1 MRPSL
6 NIVFTFM
13 NQSINPFH
21 RKLDSTAAS
30 APRKAWP
37 LDRLAAILALG
48 VVVQVSIL
56 QAQEESGSPTAAPE
70 TTPKSKLVPL
80 PEAVLIG
87 SEEAE
92 QTLPASGAYL
102 GEETLR
108 RYLNA
113 DVNRVLRQVS
123 GVYLREE
130 DGMGLFPN
138 ISLRGVTTERSKA
151 VTIMEDGILSAPAP
165 YSAPSAYYSPNV
177 ARMNGLE
184 VLKGTS
190 QIQYGP
196 HITGGAI
203 NYISTPI
210 PTGNLSY
217 LKLSYGSHNE
227 MLGHFWHGNS
237 QDVSNGGKLGYLVE
251 GFYHRTDGF
260 KTINPAPDFADG
272 EDTGFT
278 RIEPMIKLFWE
289 TPTETYHRFEV
300 KYGYS
305 DLDADET
312 YLGLSEADFAANPF
326 QRYAASRF
334 DNIQTENHS
343 ATLRHIMEPTANL
356 RIATTGYLQYFKR
369 NWAKL
374 HQLRELEDNSLSAAL
389 LDTSMNGGLA
399 ILRGETAGSW
409 RLRNNSREY
418 KIYGIQTAATVDIDA
433 GDITHQWET
442 GIRYHFDEVDRFQW
456 NVDYTQNEYGAI
468 TNFNPGALG
477 AAGDRIQQSRAL
489 AIYTQNEMKWQRFT
503 IAPGIRY
510 ETVDQE
516 YEQDRRR
523 EDKTPEQRLDGATG
537 DGRINALAAG
547 LSIAYEVNPNWNA
560 FFGVHR
566 GFSLPGPRSSIRN
579 DLEEETSLS
588 FELGSRYANPD
599 SGLMAEAVLFH
610 TSFSDLIV
618 GGNIGGGGSPVTENV
633 GDINSMGMEL
643 TLGYDPGQAQNLAV
657 RTPIRVSLTLTD
669 AELDGDARNEESE
682 SLFEGGFDGA
692 KVPYIPEFQLNTEV
706 GLEYD
711 KFAAYLMMT
720 YVPST
725 YTSAN
730 NAKENIQADGTPDA
744 RVGETDSY
752 FVADLSL
759 RYQVNEQTTI
769 FGGVRNL
776 LDREYI
782 ASRHPHGPRPGL
794 PRFVNAGIEVYF

>member
-1 MRPSL
+1 
-6 NIVFTFM
+6 M
-13 NQSINPFH
+13 NQSINSF
-21 RKLDSTAAS
+21 RQKLDSSAAS

-37 LDRLAAILALG
+37 LGRLAAILALG
-48 VVVQVSIL
+48 VAVQIPIS
-56 QAQEESGSPTAAPE
+56 QSQEEAGPPTAAPGIKPE
-70 TTPKSKLVPL
+70 DKLVPL
-80 PEAVLIG
+80 PETALIG

-92 QTLPASGAYL
+92 RTLPASGAYL

-108 RYLNA
+108 RHLNA
-113 DVNRVLRQVS
+113 DVNRVLRQVP

-190 QIQYGP
+190 QIKHGP

-260 KTINPAPDFADG
+260 KTIDAAPDFADG

-289 TPTETYHRFEV
+289 PPTETYHRFEV

-326 QRYAASRF
+326 QRYAASRL
-334 DNIQTENHS
+334 DNIQTENHR
-343 ATLRHIMEPTANL
+343 AIFRHIMEPAANL
-356 RIATTGYLQYFKR
+356 RIATTGYLQHFKR

-374 HQLRELEDNSLSAAL
+374 HQLRDEGGVSLSSAL
-389 LDTSMNGGLA
+389 LDTSPGGGLD
-399 ILRGETAGSW
+399 ILKGDASGTL

-418 KIYGIQTAATVDIDA
+418 KIYGIQTAATVDVDA
-433 GDITHQWET
+433 GDVTHQWET

-456 NVDYTQNEYGAI
+456 NDDYDQNETGAI

-503 IAPGIRY
+503 ITPGIRY

-523 EDKTPEQRLDGATG
+523 EDRTPQERLVGATG
-537 DGRINALAAG
+537 DGRIDALAAG
-547 LSIAYEVNPNWNA
+547 LSIAYEVHPNWNT
-560 FFGVHR
+560 FFGAHR

-579 DLEEETSLS
+579 HLEEETSIS

-610 TSFSDLIV
+610 TSFNDLIV
-618 GGNIGGGGSPVTENV
+618 GGNIGGGGTETTENV

-643 TLGYDPGQAQNLAV
+643 TLGYDPGQAQDWAV
-657 RTPIRVSLTLTD
+657 RTPVRVSLTLTD

-692 KVPYIPEFQLNTEV
+692 KVPYIPDYQFNAEV
-706 GLEYD
+706 GLEYN
-711 KFAAYLMMT
+711 KFASYLMMT

-725 YTSAN
+725 YTSAGN
-730 NAKENIQADGTPDA
+730 TKENMQADGTPDA

-794 PRFVNAGIEVYF
+794 PRFVNGGVEVRF

>member
-1 MRPSL
+1 
-6 NIVFTFM
+6 M
-13 NQSINPFH
+13 NQSINPSH
-21 RKLDSTAAS
+21 RKLNSTTAS
-30 APRKAWP
+30 ARAK
-37 LDRLAAILALG
+37 LGRLAAILTIG
-48 VVVQVSIL
+48 VAVQAPIL
-56 QAQEESGSPTAAPE
+56 QAQEESSPPTAAPE
-70 TTPKSKLVPL
+70 TTTESKLVPL
-80 PEAVLIG
+80 PETVLIG

-92 QTLPASGAYL
+92 RTLPASGAYL
-102 GEETLR
+102 GKEILR

-113 DVNRVLRQVS
+113 DVNRVLRQVP
-123 GVYLREE
+123 GVYLRGE

-184 VLKGTS
+184 VLKGTR

-237 QDVSNGGKLGYLVE
+237 QDISGGGKAGYLVE

-260 KTINPAPDFADG
+260 KTIDTAPDFADG

-278 RIEPMIKLFWE
+278 RVEPMIKLFWE
-289 TPTETYHRFEV
+289 PPTETYHRFEV

-326 QRYAASRF
+326 QRYAASRL
-334 DNIQTENHS
+334 DNIQTENHR
-343 ATLRHIMEPTANL
+343 ATFRHIMEPTANL
-356 RIATTGYLQYFKR
+356 RIATTGYLQHFKR

-374 HQLRELEDNSLSAAL
+374 HSLRGLENNSLSSAL
-389 LDTSMNGGLA
+389 LDTSMGGGLA
-399 ILRGETAGSW
+399 ILRGEAAGKW

-433 GDITHQWET
+433 GDVTHQWET

-456 NVDYTQNEYGAI
+456 NVDYDQNEDGAI
-468 TNFNPGALG
+468 IDDDPGALG

-489 AIYTQNEMKWQRFT
+489 AIYTQNEIKWQRLT
-503 IAPGIRY
+503 ITPGIRY

-516 YEQDRRR
+516 YEQNRRR
-523 EDKTPEQRLDGATG
+523 EDRTPQERLAGATG
-537 DGRINALAAG
+537 DGRIDALAAG
-547 LSIAYEVNPNWNA
+547 LSIAYELNPNWNA

-566 GFSLPGPRSSIRN
+566 GFSLPSPRSSIRN
-579 DLEEETSLS
+579 NLEEETSLS

-610 TSFSDLIV
+610 TSFNDLIV

-643 TLGYDPGQAQNLAV
+643 TLGYDPGQAQDWAV
-657 RTPIRVSLTLTD
+657 RTPVRVSLTLTD

-682 SLFEGGFDGA
+682 SIFEGGFDGA
-692 KVPYIPEFQLNTEV
+692 KVPYIPDYQFNTEV

-725 YTSAN
+725 YTSASN
-730 NAKENIQADGTPDA
+730 TKENIQADGTWDA

-759 RYQVNEQTTI
+759 RYQIKEQTTL

-776 LDREYI
+776 FDREYI

-794 PRFVNAGIEVYF
+794 PRFFNAGIEVHF

>member
-1 MRPSL
+1 
-6 NIVFTFM
+6 M
-13 NQSINPFH
+13 NQLINSL
-21 RKLDSTAAS
+21 RQKLDPSAAS

-37 LDRLAAILALG
+37 LGRLAAILACGLAF
-48 VVVQVSIL
+48 QIPIS
-56 QAQEESGSPTAAPE
+56 QAQEEAGPPTAAAETKPE
-70 TTPKSKLVPL
+70 DKLVPL
-80 PEAVLIG
+80 PETALIG

-92 QTLPASGAYL
+92 RTLPASGAYL

-108 RYLNA
+108 RHLNT
-113 DVNRVLRQVS
+113 DVNRVLRQVP

-190 QIQYGP
+190 QIKYGP

-210 PTGNLSY
+210 PTGDTSY

-237 QDVSNGGKLGYLVE
+237 QDISGGGKAGYLVE
-251 GFYHRTDGF
+251 GFYHRIDGF
-260 KTINPAPDFADG
+260 KTIDAAPGFADG

-278 RIEPMIKLFWE
+278 RVEPMIKLFWE
-289 TPTETYHRFEV
+289 PPTETYHRFEV

-312 YLGLSEADFAANPF
+312 YMGLSEADFAANPF
-326 QRYAASRF
+326 QRYAASRL
-334 DNIQTENHS
+334 DNIQTENHR
-343 ATLRHIMEPTANL
+343 ATFRHIMEPAANL
-356 RIATTGYLQYFKR
+356 RIATTVYLQHFKR

-374 HQLRELEDNSLSAAL
+374 HSLLELEDNSLSSAL

-399 ILRGETAGSW
+399 ILRGEAAGKW

-418 KIYGIQTAATVDIDA
+418 KIYGIQTAATVDVDA

-456 NVDYTQNEYGAI
+456 NEDYTQNEYGVIA
-468 TNFNPGALG
+468 NFNPGALG

-503 IAPGIRY
+503 ITPGIRY

-523 EDKTPEQRLDGATG
+523 EDRTLQERLAGATG
-537 DGRINALAAG
+537 DGRIDALAAG

-579 DLEEETSLS
+579 NLEEETSIS
-588 FELGSRYANPD
+588 FELGSLYANPD

-618 GGNIGGGGSPVTENV
+618 GGNIGGGGTETTENV

-643 TLGYDPGQAQNLAV
+643 TLGYDPGQAQNWTV
-657 RTPIRVSLTLTD
+657 RTPVRVSLTLTD

-692 KVPYIPEFQLNTEV
+692 KVPYIPDYQFNAEV
-706 GLEYD
+706 GLEYN
-711 KFAAYLMMT
+711 KFASYLMMT

-725 YTSAN
+725 YTSAGN
-730 NAKENIQADGTPDA
+730 TKENMQADGTPDA

-794 PRFVNAGIEVYF
+794 PRFVNGGVEVRF